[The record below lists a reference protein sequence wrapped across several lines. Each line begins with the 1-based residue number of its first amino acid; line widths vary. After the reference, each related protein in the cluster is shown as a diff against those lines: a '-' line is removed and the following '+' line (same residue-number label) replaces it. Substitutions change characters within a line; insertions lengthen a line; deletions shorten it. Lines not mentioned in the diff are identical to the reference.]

1 MKTLCIYHGNCA
13 DGFGA
18 AWAVR
23 HALGEA
29 NVEFHAGHY
38 GKPAP
43 DVEGRSV
50 IIVDFSYPLE
60 TLQQMAETATSILVI
75 DHHKTAAEA
84 LAQLPKAPSSYLLW
98 MESLDPL
105 SAHFD
110 MHRSG
115 AGMTWDFF
123 FPATPRPALINHI
136 EDRDLW
142 QFKLEGTR
150 EVMAAVFS
158 YPQDFATWD
167 RLMFDDIDRLWLDGL
182 AIDRKQQ
189 KDIADLVA
197 SNSRCLVIGGVTVPA
212 INLPHTMASEA
223 GHLLSNGQPFAAIYW
238 DTAEGRQFS
247 LRSSD
252 EGLDVGEIAKQFGGG
267 GHRNAA
273 GFKVPF
279 DHELVTGY
287 VQATLETTTDS
298 PDLRAAL
305 ADVTECLQL
314 YLTGGQVPAARR
326 EQALVN
332 ARAALGITP
341 AQDTEEGGRP

>member
-1 MKTLCIYHGNCA
+1 MKTLCIYHSNCA

-23 HALGEA
+23 LALGA
-29 NVEFHAGHY
+29 DIEFHPAAY

-43 DVEGRSV
+43 DVAGRNV
-50 IIVDFSYPLE
+50 IIVDFSYPLA
-60 TLQQMAETATSILVI
+60 TLQQMAEKATSILVI
-75 DHHKTAAEA
+75 DHHKTAAED

-98 MESLDPL
+98 MESYDQLA
-105 SAHFD
+105 AHFD

-115 AGMTWDFF
+115 AGLTWDFF

-167 RLMFDDIDRLWLDGL
+167 RLMADDIDLLWMAGL
-182 AIDRKQQ
+182 AIERKQQ

-197 SNSRCLVIGGVTVPA
+197 SNRRYLVIGDVTVPA
-212 INLPHTMASEA
+212 INLPHTMASDA
-223 GHLLSNGQPFAAIYW
+223 GHLLCKGQPFAAIYW
-238 DTAEGRQFS
+238 DTAEGRSFS
-247 LRSSD
+247 LRSTD
-252 EGLDVGEIAKQFGGG
+252 EGDDVSAIAKQYGGG

-279 DHELVTGY
+279 DHELVTGH
-287 VQATLETTTDS
+287 VQATLEATTDS

-326 EQALVN
+326 AHALVN
-332 ARAALGITP
+332 ARALLGITP